1 MPFHKLQSPH
11 LVKLCLIAMIILF
24 PRLYIFILVWWIGS
38 VAYSVLINTIK
49 LPSDNDDPW
58 TFSIVA
64 TTFILLPPSMLGLA
78 STVDNNSV
86 YSNKIIALCN
96 VLNIWS
102 VILGT
107 LLMGGSA
114 TYYLKLAEPLV
125 VLFFEILM
133 NGRNSLTSKHAT
145 NGMISVILLIV
156 FDFTARYFKTKKY
169 DGKLLM
175 SNFIIGAISI
185 ISVAIKVVL
194 GAKRV
199 DEKRPPGRG
208 YALFLS
214 RSSTGLKYIICV
226 SLFAIFIHPPV
237 LENMIGLLPALVVMA
252 ITQNIY
258 NYASVE
264 VNDRSLAGEYV
275 NGKIIKRIIVLLAL
289 FGQSVFSRN
298 PKERIVLFGAIG
310 RHNFGDILMAEVFE
324 KNLMNTCNITN
335 TFDVFFADILPRNM
349 TQYGGR
355 EVAGITSFMDDTTKT
370 HVVHVGGQTGGICSI
385 KCALTMFDPDPNLSE
400 RDTPEWKK
408 FENTSKI
415 AYIVKKSMFRNPGS
429 FVTNTIGGYTK
440 EADDILEDFD
450 FVSTRD
456 YPGTTIKTFAPDSVI
471 TIKKNFEDKILA
483 HKPNNFSRKYIAVQF
498 RRREKQIA
506 EIVHELLELVSTTNY
521 GVVFFRA
528 GSVHD
533 TLDSYEIIQEK
544 LAEVGV
550 RNDIHIFR
558 GLNIWDITS
567 IIANSELVIGTSL
580 HVRIIAFAFAIPR
593 VTFSARPK
601 HESMINYWDYGAIE
615 CKIKAIQVDQIFET
629 AKQTMA
635 CDAFK
640 NEKYGHLALEVYME
654 MFQNMI
660 HTMGICSGSNK
671 YPASNSRISK
681 IIHFKMLHFN
691 DAIEINNKNQ
701 NQMKSIKLK
710 IK

>member
-1 MPFHKLQSPH
+1 
-11 LVKLCLIAMIILF
+11 MIILF
-24 PRLYIFILVWWIGS
+24 PRLYIFILVWWVGS
-38 VAYSVLINTIK
+38 VGYSLLINTIK

-64 TTFILLPPSMLGLA
+64 TTFILLLPSILGLA
-78 STVDNNSV
+78 STVDNNSL

-107 LLMGGSA
+107 LLIGGSA

-125 VLFFEILM
+125 VLFLEILM

-156 FDFTARYFKTKKY
+156 FDVAARYFKTKKY

-175 SNFIIGAISI
+175 CNFIIGAISI

-214 RSSTGLKYIICV
+214 RSSTGFKYIICL
-226 SLFAIFIHPPV
+226 SLFAIYIHPPV
-237 LENMIGLLPALVVMA
+237 IENVIGLLPALVMMA

-264 VNDRSLAGEYV
+264 VNDQSLAGEYV
-275 NGKIIKRIIVLLAL
+275 NGKILKRIIVLLAL

-310 RHNFGDILMAEVFE
+310 RHNFGDLLMAEVFE
-324 KNLMNTCNITN
+324 KNLMNSCNITK
-335 TFDVFFADILPRNM
+335 FDVFFADILPRNM
-349 TQYGGR
+349 TKYGGR
-355 EVAGITSFMDDTTKT
+355 DVAGITSFMDDTTKT
-370 HVVHVGGQTGGICSI
+370 HVVHVGGQTGGMCSI
-385 KCALTMFDPDPNLSE
+385 KCALAMFDPDPNLSE

-429 FVTNTIGGYTK
+429 FVTNTIGGYKK
-440 EADDILEDFD
+440 EAAEISKDFD

-456 YPGTTIKTFAPDSVI
+456 YPGTTMNTFAPDSVI
-471 TIKKNFEDKILA
+471 TIKKIFENKVLA
-483 HKPNNFSRKYIAVQF
+483 HKPTNFSRKYIAVQF
-498 RRREKQIA
+498 RRGEKQIA
-506 EIVHELLELVSTTNY
+506 EIVHELLELVNTTNH

-533 TLDSYEIIQEK
+533 TLDSYELIQKK
-544 LAEVGV
+544 LADVGV
-550 RNDIHIFR
+550 RNNIHVFR
-558 GLNIWDITS
+558 GLDIWDITS

-601 HESMINYWDYGAIE
+601 HESMINHWDYGAME
-615 CKIKAIQVDQIFET
+615 CKIKAVQVDQIFET
-629 AKQTMA
+629 ALQTMA
-635 CDAFK
+635 CDAFQT
-640 NEKYGHLALEVYME
+640 EKYGHLALEMYME
-654 MFQNMI
+654 MFQKMI
-660 HTMGICSGSNK
+660 HTMGICS
-671 YPASNSRISK
+671 
-681 IIHFKMLHFN
+681 
-691 DAIEINNKNQ
+691 
-701 NQMKSIKLK
+701 
-710 IK
+710 

>member
-1 MPFHKLQSPH
+1 
-11 LVKLCLIAMIILF
+11 MIIIF

-156 FDFTARYFKTKKY
+156 FDFAARYFKTKKY

-237 LENMIGLLPALVVMA
+237 LENVIGLLPALVVMA

-324 KNLMNTCNITN
+324 KNLMNTCNITK
-335 TFDVFFADILPRNM
+335 FDVFFADILPRNM
-349 TQYGGR
+349 TKYGGR

-440 EADDILEDFD
+440 EADEILEDFD

-471 TIKKNFEDKILA
+471 TIKKIFENKVLD

-550 RNDIHIFR
+550 RNDIHVFR

-681 IIHFKMLHFN
+681 IMHFKMLHFN
-691 DAIEINNKNQ
+691 DAIEMKNKNE

>member
-1 MPFHKLQSPH
+1 
-11 LVKLCLIAMIILF
+11 MIILF

-86 YSNKIIALCN
+86 YSNKTIALCN

-107 LLMGGSA
+107 LLIGGSS

-145 NGMISVILLIV
+145 NGMISVMLLIV
-156 FDFTARYFKTKKY
+156 FDFAARYFKTKKY

-214 RSSTGLKYIICV
+214 RSSTGFKYIICF

-324 KNLMNTCNITN
+324 KNLMNTCNITK
-335 TFDVFFADILPRNM
+335 FDVFFADILPRNM

-440 EADDILEDFD
+440 EADEILEDFD

-471 TIKKNFEDKILA
+471 TIKKNFEDKVLA

-550 RNDIHIFR
+550 RNDIHVFR

-681 IIHFKMLHFN
+681 IMHFKMLHFN
-691 DAIEINNKNQ
+691 DAIEMKNKNE